1 MNIKKNK
8 SGFTLLEIIIV
19 IIIIG
24 VLASLALPRLFS
36 TVEFS
41 RSTEALAAIA
51 SVRSSMERC
60 YLGDPDYRNC
70 DTFTDID
77 IEDPGNSPGA
87 HFTYSISAGAVD
99 AYSIIATR
107 TAVNGGNAGDVVF
120 VEQAGTSV
128 SRGGTGAFEAL

>member
-41 RSTEALAAIA
+41 RSTEALSAIA
-51 SVRSSMERC
+51 SIRSSMERC
-60 YLGDPDYRNC
+60 YLANAAYSSCGSFANI
-70 DTFTDID
+70 DID
-77 IEDPGNSPGA
+77 DPAGSPGS
-87 HFTYSISAGAVD
+87 HFTYGFTTSTSD
-99 AYSIIATR
+99 YTIIAGR
-107 TAVNGGNAGDVVF
+107 NSIDGGNTADTVF
-120 VEQAGTSV
+120 VSQVGTGIT
-128 SRGGTGAFEAL
+128 RGGTGAFAAL